1 METVKVSKGKHFLK
15 KGDKLKGLFIILQ
28 GSVRAVSENDEY
40 NMEAGGIIGLAESV
54 SGSYAYNYV
63 AGTDCTFYAFP
74 YQTIDDYKKIFTAE
88 EKYVA
93 VFAMG
98 AAHQADMLMRRHD
111 IFFRKAQEY
120 YRFLSRSFGIYQ
132 KLCSMLKIPE
142 KNSAGMSTFAPVSQE
157 GQISP
162 WVREYYGR
170 LSALSLKAMDQRL
183 ARDYVLGAGE
193 VANAACWMQKAM
205 EGIAVSKGYLKA
217 NRELLL
223 SASPESLFQ
232 MYFELAKKAAF
243 SGADIDVVKQKIA
256 ELMDF
261 ARKSGF
267 YPEQLMNT
275 VFKGYENYDFS
286 RTAQGEDGGQEEA
299 DEPMEPYE
307 EGIDYL
313 TQILEF
319 SGYEEGKAKSFRAS
333 LQEYKNLPDMLATTD
348 DVRKLRRKITDEFY
362 RIYELSFFRSIEG
375 GYVPTSVKMFLNFGF
390 MDEEMAG
397 KENTRSLF
405 EAAGRIK
412 RCKAENVMTI
422 YEWLK
427 SVYRGENEPSR
438 NEFDMDYT
446 GYLNEQKK
454 TGKITAAQVPVLA
467 KDNREKLKFELQNM
481 FVSTNRATYGKIST
495 FCPILYKDDIIGSV
509 DRMLITAE
517 KANEALN
524 EIRNI
529 DFSLFYREVGFS
541 DPEHEVNMEMI
552 QKEVIPYI
560 ILMPNAGGK
569 AMMWQETAGIKK
581 DTRARFIFP
590 ILTASDVGELMVE
603 VCGRFR
609 WEMCRKIQGVRWN
622 DVTEASL
629 TSEYND
635 YIQYYRKNH
644 DLSADAK
651 EKVKN
656 ALYKSKNNFREVFV
670 KDYQSWIRFESK
682 GSFRLNKVARD
693 IIFRYCPFN
702 KAIRTELKVNP
713 MYREMFE
720 KYEILK
726 DRKARHMLL
735 WYDRYQ
741 KKGGIITEEL
751 QVNKDF
757 YDL

>member
-1 METVKVSKGKHFLK
+1 METVKVSKGRNFLK
-15 KGDKLKGLFIILQ
+15 KGDKIKGLFIILQ

-40 NMEAGGIIGLAESV
+40 NMEPGSIIGLPESL
-54 SGSYAYNYV
+54 SGSYGYDYV
-63 AGTDCTFYAFP
+63 ANADCVFYAFP
-74 YQTIDDYKKIFTAE
+74 YRTVEDYKKIFTEE

-98 AAHQADMLMRRHD
+98 AMHQANMLIRRYSV
-111 IFFRKAQEY
+111 FYKKAQEY
-120 YRFLSRSFGIYQ
+120 DKFFTGSYEAYQKFCAEYKLPEKSHPGIASFGTVAMGGRI
-132 KLCSMLKIPE
+132 E
-142 KNSAGMSTFAPVSQE
+142 
-157 GQISP
+157 P
-162 WVREYYGR
+162 WVLEYYEKMSG
-170 LSALSLKAMDQRL
+170 LSLKVMDQQM
-183 ARDYVLGAGE
+183 ARDYVLGIGAIS
-193 VANAACWMQKAM
+193 NAVCWMEKSM
-205 EGIAVSKGYLKA
+205 ELIAIWKGYLKE
-217 NRELLL
+217 NKDMLL
-223 SASPESLFQ
+223 SKSPDSLFS

-243 SGADIDVVKQKIA
+243 TGADITPVRQKIS

-261 ARKSGF
+261 AKKSGF
-267 YPEQLMNT
+267 YSEQLMKT
-275 VFKGYENYDFS
+275 VFAEYEGYDFS
-286 RTAQGEDGGQEEA
+286 RVMQAESGDSQQEQA
-299 DEPMEPYE
+299 EPYE

-313 TQILEF
+313 GQILEY
-319 SGYEEGKAKSFRAS
+319 SGYEEKKAKSFVAA
-333 LQEYKNLPDMLATTD
+333 LQEYKSLPDILATTD
-348 DVRKLRRKITDEFY
+348 DVRKLRRKLTDDFY
-362 RIYELSFFRSIEG
+362 EIYELAFFHSLEMS
-375 GYVPTSVKMFLNFGF
+375 YMPTSVKMFLNFGF
-390 MDEEMAG
+390 MDEEMVG
-397 KENTRSLF
+397 KENTCSLF
-405 EAAGRIK
+405 ELAGRMN
-412 RCKAENVMTI
+412 RCKADNVFTI
-422 YEWLK
+422 YQWLL
-427 SVYRGENEPSR
+427 SVYQGKNEPSR

-454 TGKITAAQVPVLA
+454 TGKITAAQVPILA
-467 KDNREKLKFELQNM
+467 KDNRSKLQFEIQNM

-495 FCPILYKDDIIGSV
+495 FCPILYKDDIIGTPEN
-509 DRMLITAE
+509 MLVSAE
-517 KANEALN
+517 KANNALD

-560 ILMPNAGGK
+560 ILMPNAGSK

-581 DTRARFIFP
+581 DTQARVIFP
-590 ILTASDVGELMVE
+590 ILTVTDVGEMMVE

-629 TSEYND
+629 TSEYSD

-656 ALYKSKNNFREVFV
+656 ALYKSKNNYREVFV
-670 KDYQSWIRFESK
+670 KDYQSWIRYESK

-702 KAIRTELKVNP
+702 KKIRSELKANP

-741 KKGGIITEEL
+741 KKGGVITEEL
-751 QVNKDF
+751 QANKDF
-757 YDL
+757 YNM

>member
-1 METVKVSKGKHFLK
+1 METVKVSKGRNFLK
-15 KGDKLKGLFIILQ
+15 KGDKIKGLFIILQ

-40 NMEAGGIIGLAESV
+40 NMEPGSIIGLPESL
-54 SGSYAYNYV
+54 SGSYGYDYV
-63 AGTDCTFYAFP
+63 ANADCVFYAFP
-74 YQTIDDYKKIFTAE
+74 YRAVEDYKKIFTEE

-98 AAHQADMLMRRHD
+98 AMHQANMLIRRYS
-111 IFFRKAQEY
+111 IFYKKAQEY
-120 YRFLSRSFGIYQ
+120 DKFFTGSYEAYQKFCDEYKLPEKSHPGIASFGTVA
-132 KLCSMLKIPE
+132 MGGKIE
-142 KNSAGMSTFAPVSQE
+142 
-157 GQISP
+157 P
-162 WVREYYGR
+162 WVLEYYEKMSG
-170 LSALSLKAMDQRL
+170 LSLKVMDQQL
-183 ARDYVLGAGE
+183 ARDYVLGIGAIS
-193 VANAACWMQKAM
+193 NAVCWMGKSM
-205 EGIAVSKGYLKA
+205 ELIAIWKGYLKE
-217 NRELLL
+217 NKDMLL
-223 SASPESLFQ
+223 SKSPDSLFF

-243 SGADIDVVKQKIA
+243 TGADITPVRQKIS

-261 ARKSGF
+261 AKKSGF
-267 YPEQLMNT
+267 YSEQLMQT
-275 VFKGYENYDFS
+275 VFAEYEGYDFS
-286 RTAQGEDGGQEEA
+286 RVMQAESDDSQQEQT
-299 DEPMEPYE
+299 EPYE

-313 TQILEF
+313 GQILEY
-319 SGYEEGKAKSFRAS
+319 SGYEEKKAKSFVAA
-333 LQEYKNLPDMLATTD
+333 LQEYKNLPDILATTD
-348 DVRKLRRKITDEFY
+348 DVRKLRRKLTDDFY
-362 RIYELSFFRSIEG
+362 EIYELAFFHSLEMS
-375 GYVPTSVKMFLNFGF
+375 YMPTSVKMFLNFGF
-390 MDEEMAG
+390 MDEEMVG

-405 EAAGRIK
+405 ELAGRIN
-412 RCKAENVMTI
+412 RCKADNVFTI
-422 YEWLK
+422 YQWLL
-427 SVYRGENEPSR
+427 SVYQGKNEPSR

-454 TGKITAAQVPVLA
+454 TGKITAAQVPILA
-467 KDNREKLKFELQNM
+467 KDNRSKLQFEIQNM

-495 FCPILYKDDIIGSV
+495 FCPILYKDDIIGTPEN
-509 DRMLITAE
+509 MLVSAE
-517 KANEALN
+517 KANNALN

-560 ILMPNAGGK
+560 ILMPNAGSK

-581 DTRARFIFP
+581 DTQARVIFP
-590 ILTASDVGELMVE
+590 ILTVTDVGEMMVE

-629 TSEYND
+629 TSEYSD

-656 ALYKSKNNFREVFV
+656 ALYKSKNNYREVFV
-670 KDYQSWIRFESK
+670 KDYQSWIRYESK

-702 KAIRTELKVNP
+702 KKIRADLKANP

-741 KKGGIITEEL
+741 KKGGVITEEL
-751 QVNKDF
+751 QANKDF
-757 YDL
+757 YNM

>member
-1 METVKVSKGKHFLK
+1 METVKVSKGRNFLK
-15 KGDKLKGLFIILQ
+15 KGDKIKGLFIILQ

-40 NMEAGGIIGLAESV
+40 NMEPGSIIGLPESL
-54 SGSYAYNYV
+54 SGSYGYDYV
-63 AGTDCTFYAFP
+63 ANADCVFYAFP
-74 YQTIDDYKKIFTAE
+74 YRTVEDYKKIFTEE

-98 AAHQADMLMRRHD
+98 AMHQANMLIRRYS
-111 IFFRKAQEY
+111 IFYKKAQEY
-120 YRFLSRSFGIYQ
+120 DKFFTGSYEAYQKFCDEYKLPEKSHPGIASFGTVA
-132 KLCSMLKIPE
+132 MGGKIE
-142 KNSAGMSTFAPVSQE
+142 
-157 GQISP
+157 P
-162 WVREYYGR
+162 WVLEYYEKMSG
-170 LSALSLKAMDQRL
+170 LSLKVMDQQL
-183 ARDYVLGAGE
+183 ARDYVLGIGAIS
-193 VANAACWMQKAM
+193 NAVCWMGKSM
-205 EGIAVSKGYLKA
+205 ELIAIWKGYLKE
-217 NRELLL
+217 NKDMLL
-223 SASPESLFQ
+223 SKSPDSLFS

-243 SGADIDVVKQKIA
+243 TGADITPVRQKIS

-261 ARKSGF
+261 AKKSGF
-267 YPEQLMNT
+267 YSEQLMQT
-275 VFKGYENYDFS
+275 VFAEYEGYDFS
-286 RTAQGEDGGQEEA
+286 RVMQAESDDSQQEQT
-299 DEPMEPYE
+299 EPYE

-313 TQILEF
+313 GQILEY
-319 SGYEEGKAKSFRAS
+319 SGYEEKKAKSFVAA
-333 LQEYKNLPDMLATTD
+333 LQEYKNLPDILATTD
-348 DVRKLRRKITDEFY
+348 DVRKLRRKLTDDFY
-362 RIYELSFFRSIEG
+362 EIYELAFFHSLEMS
-375 GYVPTSVKMFLNFGF
+375 YMPTSVKMFLDFGF
-390 MDEEMAG
+390 MDEEMVG

-405 EAAGRIK
+405 ELAGRMN
-412 RCKAENVMTI
+412 RCKADNVFTI
-422 YEWLK
+422 YQWLL
-427 SVYRGENEPSR
+427 SVYQGKNEPSR

-454 TGKITAAQVPVLA
+454 TGKITAAQVPILA
-467 KDNREKLKFELQNM
+467 KDNRSKLQFEIQNM

-495 FCPILYKDDIIGSV
+495 FCPILYKDDIIGAPEN
-509 DRMLITAE
+509 MLVSAE
-517 KANEALN
+517 KANNALN

-560 ILMPNAGGK
+560 ILMPNAGSK

-581 DTRARFIFP
+581 DTQARVIFP
-590 ILTASDVGELMVE
+590 ILTVTDVGEMMVE

-629 TSEYND
+629 TSEYSD

-656 ALYKSKNNFREVFV
+656 ALYKSKNNYREVFV
-670 KDYQSWIRFESK
+670 KDYQSWIRYESK

-702 KAIRTELKVNP
+702 KKIRADLKANP

-741 KKGGIITEEL
+741 KKGGVITEEL
-751 QVNKDF
+751 QANKDF
-757 YDL
+757 YNM

>member
-1 METVKVSKGKHFLK
+1 METVKVSKGRNFLK
-15 KGDKLKGLFIILQ
+15 KGDKIKGLFIILQ

-40 NMEAGGIIGLAESV
+40 NMEPGSIIGLPESL
-54 SGSYAYNYV
+54 SGSYGYDYV
-63 AGTDCTFYAFP
+63 ANADCVFYAFP
-74 YQTIDDYKKIFTAE
+74 YRTVEDYKKIFTEE

-98 AAHQADMLMRRHD
+98 AMHQANMLIRRYS
-111 IFFRKAQEY
+111 IFYKKAQEY
-120 YRFLSRSFGIYQ
+120 DKFFTGSYEAYQKFCDEYKLPEKSHPGIASFGTVA
-132 KLCSMLKIPE
+132 MGGKIE
-142 KNSAGMSTFAPVSQE
+142 
-157 GQISP
+157 P
-162 WVREYYGR
+162 WVLEYYEKMSG
-170 LSALSLKAMDQRL
+170 LSLKVMDQQL
-183 ARDYVLGAGE
+183 ARDYVLGIGAIS
-193 VANAACWMQKAM
+193 NAVCWMGKSM
-205 EGIAVSKGYLKA
+205 ELIAIWKGYLKE
-217 NRELLL
+217 NKDMLL
-223 SASPESLFQ
+223 SKSPDSLFS
-232 MYFELAKKAAF
+232 MYFELAKKVAF
-243 SGADIDVVKQKIA
+243 TGADITPVRQKIS

-261 ARKSGF
+261 AKKSGF
-267 YPEQLMNT
+267 YSEQLMQT
-275 VFKGYENYDFS
+275 VFAEYEGYDFS
-286 RTAQGEDGGQEEA
+286 RVMQAESDDSQQEQT
-299 DEPMEPYE
+299 EPYE

-313 TQILEF
+313 GQILEY
-319 SGYEEGKAKSFRAS
+319 SGYEEKKAKSFVAA
-333 LQEYKNLPDMLATTD
+333 LQEYKNLPDILATTD
-348 DVRKLRRKITDEFY
+348 DVRKLRRKLTDDFY
-362 RIYELSFFRSIEG
+362 EIYELAFFHSLEMS
-375 GYVPTSVKMFLNFGF
+375 YMPTSVKMFLNFGF
-390 MDEEMAG
+390 MDEEMVG

-405 EAAGRIK
+405 ELAGRMN
-412 RCKAENVMTI
+412 RCKADNVFTI
-422 YEWLK
+422 YQWLL
-427 SVYRGENEPSR
+427 SVYQGKNEPSR

-454 TGKITAAQVPVLA
+454 TGKITAAQVPILA
-467 KDNREKLKFELQNM
+467 KDNRFKLQFEIQNM

-495 FCPILYKDDIIGSV
+495 FCPILYKDDIIGAPEN
-509 DRMLITAE
+509 MLVSAE
-517 KANEALN
+517 KANNALN

-560 ILMPNAGGK
+560 ILMPNAGSK

-581 DTRARFIFP
+581 DTQARVIFP
-590 ILTASDVGELMVE
+590 ILTVTDVGEMMVE

-629 TSEYND
+629 TSEYSD

-656 ALYKSKNNFREVFV
+656 ALYKSKNNYREVFV
-670 KDYQSWIRFESK
+670 KDYQSWIRYESK

-702 KAIRTELKVNP
+702 KKIRADLKANP

-741 KKGGIITEEL
+741 KKGGVITEEL
-751 QVNKDF
+751 QANKDF
-757 YDL
+757 YNM

>member
-1 METVKVSKGKHFLK
+1 METVKVSKGRNFLK
-15 KGDKLKGLFIILQ
+15 KGDKIKGLFIILQ

-40 NMEAGGIIGLAESV
+40 NMEPGSIIGLPESL
-54 SGSYAYNYV
+54 SGSYGYDYV
-63 AGTDCTFYAFP
+63 ANADCVFYAFP
-74 YQTIDDYKKIFTAE
+74 YRTVEDYKKIFTEE

-98 AAHQADMLMRRHD
+98 AMHQANMLIRRYS
-111 IFFRKAQEY
+111 IFYKKAQEY
-120 YRFLSRSFGIYQ
+120 DKFFTGSYEAYQKFCDEYKLPEKSHPGIASFGTVA
-132 KLCSMLKIPE
+132 MGGKIE
-142 KNSAGMSTFAPVSQE
+142 
-157 GQISP
+157 P
-162 WVREYYGR
+162 WVLEYYEKMSG
-170 LSALSLKAMDQRL
+170 LSLKVMDQQL
-183 ARDYVLGAGE
+183 ARDYVLGIGAIS
-193 VANAACWMQKAM
+193 NAVCWMGKSM
-205 EGIAVSKGYLKA
+205 ELIAIWKGYLKE
-217 NRELLL
+217 NKDMLL
-223 SASPESLFQ
+223 SKSPDSLFS

-243 SGADIDVVKQKIA
+243 TGADITPVRQKIS

-261 ARKSGF
+261 AKKSGF
-267 YPEQLMNT
+267 YSEQLMQT
-275 VFKGYENYDFS
+275 VFAEYEGYDFS
-286 RTAQGEDGGQEEA
+286 RVMQAESDDSQQEQT
-299 DEPMEPYE
+299 EPYE

-313 TQILEF
+313 GQILEY
-319 SGYEEGKAKSFRAS
+319 SGYEEKKAKSFVAA
-333 LQEYKNLPDMLATTD
+333 LQEYKNLPDILATTD
-348 DVRKLRRKITDEFY
+348 DVRKLRRKLTDDFY
-362 RIYELSFFRSIEG
+362 EIYELAFFHSLEMS
-375 GYVPTSVKMFLNFGF
+375 YMPTSVKMFLNFGF
-390 MDEEMAG
+390 MDEEMVG

-405 EAAGRIK
+405 ELAGRIN
-412 RCKAENVMTI
+412 RCKADNVFTI
-422 YEWLK
+422 YQWLL
-427 SVYRGENEPSR
+427 SVYQGKNEPSR

-454 TGKITAAQVPVLA
+454 TGKITAAQVPILA
-467 KDNREKLKFELQNM
+467 KDNRSKLQFEIQNM

-495 FCPILYKDDIIGSV
+495 FCPILYKDDIIGTPEN
-509 DRMLITAE
+509 MLVSAE
-517 KANEALN
+517 KANNALN

-560 ILMPNAGGK
+560 ILMPNAGSK

-581 DTRARFIFP
+581 DTQARVIFP
-590 ILTASDVGELMVE
+590 ILTVTDVGEMMVE

-629 TSEYND
+629 TSEYSD

-656 ALYKSKNNFREVFV
+656 ALYKSKNNYREVFV
-670 KDYQSWIRFESK
+670 KDYQSWIRYESK

-702 KAIRTELKVNP
+702 KKIRADLKANP

-741 KKGGIITEEL
+741 KKGGVITEEL
-751 QVNKDF
+751 QANKDF
-757 YDL
+757 YNM

>member
-1 METVKVSKGKHFLK
+1 METVKVSKGRNFLK
-15 KGDKLKGLFIILQ
+15 KGDKIKGLFIILQ

-40 NMEAGGIIGLAESV
+40 NMEPGSIIGLPESL
-54 SGSYAYNYV
+54 SGSYGYDYV
-63 AGTDCTFYAFP
+63 ANADCVFYAFP
-74 YQTIDDYKKIFTAE
+74 YRTVEDYKKIFTEE

-98 AAHQADMLMRRHD
+98 AMHQANMLIRRYS
-111 IFFRKAQEY
+111 IFYKKAQEY
-120 YRFLSRSFGIYQ
+120 DKFFTGSYEAYQKFCDEYKLPEKSHPGIASFGTVA
-132 KLCSMLKIPE
+132 MGGKIE
-142 KNSAGMSTFAPVSQE
+142 
-157 GQISP
+157 P
-162 WVREYYGR
+162 WVLEYYEKMSG
-170 LSALSLKAMDQRL
+170 LSLKVMDQQL
-183 ARDYVLGAGE
+183 ARDYVLGIGAIS
-193 VANAACWMQKAM
+193 NAVCWMGKSM
-205 EGIAVSKGYLKA
+205 ELIAIWKGYLKE
-217 NRELLL
+217 NKDMLL
-223 SASPESLFQ
+223 SKSPDSLFS

-243 SGADIDVVKQKIA
+243 TGADITPVRQKIS

-261 ARKSGF
+261 AKKSGF
-267 YPEQLMNT
+267 YSEQLMQT
-275 VFKGYENYDFS
+275 VFAEYEGYDFS
-286 RTAQGEDGGQEEA
+286 RVMQAESDDSQQEQT
-299 DEPMEPYE
+299 EPYE
-307 EGIDYL
+307 EEIDYL
-313 TQILEF
+313 GQILEY
-319 SGYEEGKAKSFRAS
+319 SGYEEKKAKSFVAA
-333 LQEYKNLPDMLATTD
+333 LQEYKNLPDILATTD
-348 DVRKLRRKITDEFY
+348 DVRKLRRKLTDDFY
-362 RIYELSFFRSIEG
+362 EIYELAFFHSLEMS
-375 GYVPTSVKMFLNFGF
+375 YMPTSVKMFLNFGF
-390 MDEEMAG
+390 MDEEMVG

-405 EAAGRIK
+405 ELAGRMN
-412 RCKAENVMTI
+412 RCKADNVFTI
-422 YEWLK
+422 YQWLL
-427 SVYRGENEPSR
+427 SVYQGKNEPSR

-454 TGKITAAQVPVLA
+454 TGKITAAQVPILA
-467 KDNREKLKFELQNM
+467 KDNRSKLQFEIQNM

-495 FCPILYKDDIIGSV
+495 FCPILYKDDIIGAPEN
-509 DRMLITAE
+509 MLVSAE
-517 KANEALN
+517 KANNALN

-560 ILMPNAGGK
+560 ILMPNAGSK

-581 DTRARFIFP
+581 DTQARVIFP
-590 ILTASDVGELMVE
+590 ILTVTDVGEMMVE

-629 TSEYND
+629 TSEYSD

-656 ALYKSKNNFREVFV
+656 ALYKSKNNYREVFV
-670 KDYQSWIRFESK
+670 KDYQSWIRYESK

-702 KAIRTELKVNP
+702 KKIRADLKANP

-741 KKGGIITEEL
+741 KKGGVITEEL
-751 QVNKDF
+751 QANKDF
-757 YDL
+757 YNM

>member
-1 METVKVSKGKHFLK
+1 METVKVSKGRNFLK
-15 KGDKLKGLFIILQ
+15 KGDKIKGLFIILQ

-40 NMEAGGIIGLAESV
+40 NMEPGSIIGLPESL
-54 SGSYAYNYV
+54 SGSYGYDYV
-63 AGTDCTFYAFP
+63 ANADCVFYAFP
-74 YQTIDDYKKIFTAE
+74 YRTVEDYKKIFTEE

-98 AAHQADMLMRRHD
+98 AMHQANMLIRRYS
-111 IFFRKAQEY
+111 IFYKKAQEY
-120 YRFLSRSFGIYQ
+120 DKFFTGSYEAYQKFCDEYKLPEKSHPGIASFGTVA
-132 KLCSMLKIPE
+132 MGGKIE
-142 KNSAGMSTFAPVSQE
+142 
-157 GQISP
+157 P
-162 WVREYYGR
+162 WVLEYYEKMSG
-170 LSALSLKAMDQRL
+170 LSLKVMDQQL
-183 ARDYVLGAGE
+183 ARDYVLGIGAIS
-193 VANAACWMQKAM
+193 NAVCWMGKSM
-205 EGIAVSKGYLKA
+205 ELIAIWKGYLKE
-217 NRELLL
+217 NKDMLL
-223 SASPESLFQ
+223 SKSPDSLFS

-243 SGADIDVVKQKIA
+243 TGADITPVRQKIS

-261 ARKSGF
+261 AKKSGF
-267 YPEQLMNT
+267 YSEQLMQT
-275 VFKGYENYDFS
+275 VFAEYEGYDFS
-286 RTAQGEDGGQEEA
+286 RVMQAESDDSQQEQT
-299 DEPMEPYE
+299 EPYE
-307 EGIDYL
+307 EEIDYL
-313 TQILEF
+313 GQILEY
-319 SGYEEGKAKSFRAS
+319 SGYEEKKAKSFVAA
-333 LQEYKNLPDMLATTD
+333 LQEYKNLPDILATTD
-348 DVRKLRRKITDEFY
+348 DVRKLRRKLTDDFY
-362 RIYELSFFRSIEG
+362 EIYELAFFHSLEMS
-375 GYVPTSVKMFLNFGF
+375 YMPTSVKMFLNFGF
-390 MDEEMAG
+390 MDEEMVG

-405 EAAGRIK
+405 ELAGRMN
-412 RCKAENVMTI
+412 RCKADNVFTI
-422 YEWLK
+422 YQWLL
-427 SVYRGENEPSR
+427 SVYQGKNEPSR

-454 TGKITAAQVPVLA
+454 TGKITAAQVPILA
-467 KDNREKLKFELQNM
+467 KDNRSKLQFEIQNM

-495 FCPILYKDDIIGSV
+495 FCPILYKDDIIGAPEN
-509 DRMLITAE
+509 MLVSAE
-517 KANEALN
+517 KANNALN

-560 ILMPNAGGK
+560 ILMPNAGSK

-581 DTRARFIFP
+581 DTQARVIFP
-590 ILTASDVGELMVE
+590 ILTVTDVGEMMVE

-629 TSEYND
+629 TSEYSD

-656 ALYKSKNNFREVFV
+656 ALYKSKNNYREVFV
-670 KDYQSWIRFESK
+670 KDYHSWIRYESK

-702 KAIRTELKVNP
+702 KKIRADLKANP

-741 KKGGIITEEL
+741 KKGGVITEEL
-751 QVNKDF
+751 QANKDF
-757 YDL
+757 YNM

>member
-1 METVKVSKGKHFLK
+1 METVKVSKGRNFLK

-40 NMEAGGIIGLAESV
+40 NMEPGSIIGLPECL
-54 SGSYAYNYV
+54 SGSYGYDYV
-63 AGTDCTFYAFP
+63 ANADCVFYAFP
-74 YQTIDDYKKIFTAE
+74 YRTVEDYKKIFAEE

-98 AAHQADMLMRRHD
+98 AMHQANMLIRRYSV
-111 IFFRKAQEY
+111 FYNKAQEY
-120 YRFLSRSFGIYQ
+120 YRFFTGSHEAYQ
-132 KLCSMLKIPE
+132 KFCSEYRLPE
-142 KNSAGMSTFAPVSQE
+142 KSHPGIASFEDAALDGKIDA
-157 GQISP
+157 
-162 WVREYYGR
+162 WVLEYYER
-170 LSALSLKAMDQRL
+170 MSALSLKAIDQQL
-183 ARDYVLGAGE
+183 ARDYVLGTGA
-193 VANAACWMQKAM
+193 VSNAACWMKKSM
-205 EGIAVSKGYLKA
+205 ELIAVWKGYLKE
-217 NRELLL
+217 NKDMLL
-223 SASPESLFQ
+223 SQTPENLFS

-243 SGADIDVVKQKIA
+243 TGADITPVRQKIS

-261 ARKSGF
+261 AKKSGF
-267 YPEQLMNT
+267 YPEQLMKAR
-275 VFKGYENYDFS
+275 FAEYENYDFS
-286 RTAQGEDGGQEEA
+286 RTMPKEGSDSEE
-299 DEPMEPYE
+299 EPAEPYE

-313 TQILEF
+313 AQILEF
-319 SGYEEGKAKSFRAS
+319 SGYEEKKAKSFQAA
-333 LQEYKNLPDMLATTD
+333 LQEYKNLPDILATTD
-348 DVRKLRRKITDEFY
+348 DVRKLRRKLTDDFY
-362 RIYELSFFRSIEG
+362 NIYELVFFNSLDRS
-375 GYVPTSVKMFLNFGF
+375 YMPTSVKMFLNFGF
-390 MDEEMAG
+390 MDEEMVG

-405 EAAGRIK
+405 ELAGAIK
-412 RCKAENVMTI
+412 RCKAKNVFTI
-422 YEWLK
+422 YEWLL
-427 SVYRGENEPSR
+427 SVYQGKNEPSR

-454 TGKITAAQVPVLA
+454 TGKITAAQVPILA
-467 KDNREKLKFELQNM
+467 KDNRTKLKFEMQNM

-495 FCPILYKDDIIGSV
+495 FCPILYKDDIIGTPEN
-509 DRMLITAE
+509 MLITAE
-517 KANEALN
+517 KANDALD

-560 ILMPNAGGK
+560 ILMPNAGSK

-581 DTRARFIFP
+581 DTQARMIFP
-590 ILTASDVGELMVE
+590 ILTVTDVGEMMVD

-629 TSEYND
+629 TSEYSD

-656 ALYKSKNNFREVFV
+656 ALYKSKNNYREVFV
-670 KDYQSWIRFESK
+670 KDYQSWIRYESK

-702 KAIRTELKVNP
+702 KAIRAELKANP

-735 WYDRYQ
+735 WYDKYQ
-741 KKGGIITEEL
+741 KKGGVITEEL
-751 QVNKDF
+751 QANKDF
-757 YDL
+757 YNM